1 MRYQGNEV
9 ASIEAELCW
18 PFWRRFSAV
27 AFGGFGAAW
36 NDFARFKAVTTVP
49 TGGVGFRYEIARKYG
64 IHMGL
69 DLAFGPDNTAVY
81 VQVGSA
87 WARP

>member
-1 MRYQGNEV
+1 VPLVSARGAPITRYQGNEP
-9 ASIEAELCW
+9 ASIEAELRW
-18 PFWRRFSAV
+18 QFWRRSS
-27 AFGGFGAAW
+27 
-36 NDFARFKAVTTVP
+36 
-49 TGGVGFRYEIARKYG
+49 ARKYG

-81 VQVGSA
+81 VQVGRA